1 MLVTQEFRAYIA
13 LNYEC
18 EGKLLKRR
26 LMMANIYYVD
36 GKFVPDSE
44 AVFPIN
50 DLGLLRGY
58 GCFDFMRT
66 YNGRVIFIQ
75 DHVQRLF
82 RSAKQIGI
90 ELPLSESELIQ
101 LVEETLRRN
110 PPVESNVRIL
120 VTGGTSPDFITPQG
134 RPRIAI
140 MVAPLSQYP
149 PAWYAEGAKII
160 TVAHTRAIPGAKT
173 IDYIRAIMVLAEA
186 RQKGAI
192 EAVYVDP
199 EGLVREGTTSNI
211 FAFIGDRLVTPGT
224 DILNGITRQ
233 KVLGL
238 AEGIYSVD
246 IRDLRRSELV
256 HADEVFITSSNRL
269 IVPIARVD
277 DEVIGAG
284 RPGERTRAVMQAF
297 AAFTERLSKSSA

>member
-1 MLVTQEFRAYIA
+1 
-13 LNYEC
+13 
-18 EGKLLKRR
+18 
-26 LMMANIYYVD
+26 MANIYYVD

-238 AEGIYSVD
+238 AEAIYSVD

-297 AAFTERLSKSSA
+297 AALTERLSKSSA

>member
-1 MLVTQEFRAYIA
+1 
-13 LNYEC
+13 
-18 EGKLLKRR
+18 
-26 LMMANIYYVD
+26 MMANIYYVD

-140 MVAPLSQYP
+140 MVAALSQYP
-149 PAWYAEGAKII
+149 PAWYAEGAQII
-160 TVAHTRAIPGAKT
+160 TVAHIRAIPGAKT

-199 EGLVREGTTSNI
+199 EGRVREGTTSNI

-277 DEVIGAG
+277 DEVIGGG

>member
-1 MLVTQEFRAYIA
+1 
-13 LNYEC
+13 
-18 EGKLLKRR
+18 
-26 LMMANIYYVD
+26 MANIYYVD